1 MKEPWRSMDAWTA
14 ASLSLLAVTDLCSP
28 PCLEREA
35 MALGL
40 TNSCLESPA
49 IFEPVLFD

>member
-1 MKEPWRSMDAWTA
+1 MDAWTA
-14 ASLSLLAVTDLCSP
+14 ASLSLLAVTDLYSS

-40 TNSCLESPA
+40 TNSSLESPA
-49 IFEPVLFD
+49 IFDPESFD